1 MRNFISSAGSKWI
14 VWLSILF
21 ASLATSA
28 FSTPYTMTV
37 PGTGVAL
44 PAGYPQAGGIAMV
57 FTGANGNI
65 YYQFSN
71 PAGAFVGFNSTG
83 TPAAFQG
90 NPFTIND
97 PITLDCGFSSCT
109 DYFGGSIAS
118 IDVRFSAFDG
128 DTQVGG
134 FDYQDITLQLN
145 GFSIGGWSD
154 ITAEN
159 TDDAGTTSFGFT
171 TGFGNNVFTTSW
183 FNSTD
188 PALLANILTTGSV
201 TTQVFDADP
210 DDNYWDFSRGNNL
223 ADNGIVTV
231 APGYT
236 LEKTAHSGSADG
248 PAVTQYASAGDVI
261 QVGDTVYFKYI
272 VTNIGSVDISNLSVV
287 DDKVAT
293 ITCDKTVILA
303 VPLGSPSPDFA
314 TCTGA
319 YIVTQADVDNGS
331 VTNVASAAGTPTSG
345 QLGTLSDTVTLN
357 GPALVSGITLDKT
370 ASVGNFGAAGNVFSY
385 DFTITN
391 TGNST
396 LSNVSVSDPRI
407 PGLVC
412 TFAEIKPLS
421 ALNNDNTE
429 TCSGNYTV
437 TQADV
442 DAFAINGTQLTNV
455 ATVTSVDPDGNTV
468 SATDSVSLP
477 GLPAAP
483 AMTVEKNA
491 AEVNFDAVGDVIN
504 YTIKITNTGNVTFP
518 APPAV
523 TDSLALTTGPTC
535 PTGTI
540 APAASVTCTA
550 TYTILQSD
558 LDARTVHNQADA
570 TITVGGVV
578 ATGSDTAD
586 VAAVIN
592 TGLEIVKQL
601 AAASPTNFNAVGVDL
616 TYDYILTNTGNVS
629 LTAPS
634 VTDDKVTVVCPAG
647 DVAPGDS
654 VTCTSTADPYPT
666 TQADLDAGGI
676 TNTASASATAVGG
689 VEVVNTADVTL
700 TVPAVQEPAMTVVKT
715 APNVDSA
722 DFAPGL
728 VVTYS
733 YQVKNTG
740 NVSLIDQITITD
752 DHIAGAFNCGTQ
764 TPASPLAVGG
774 SVTCTADYTV
784 TAQDVADG
792 AVTNIASATDGTTTS
807 PTDTETIPQ
816 SGTPSLALTKTA
828 AEPNFNSLADTLSYT
843 FVVTN
848 TGDTNIVDL
857 TPITINDPL
866 VGAVDCSAQPAT
878 LAPGQS
884 FNCTATYSS
893 ITQAQMDA
901 GEVVNT
907 ATASFEYTGGG
918 GGTSTITSPEAS
930 ATVPSNAV
938 AALTLN
944 KQGPA
949 QFEWTGSQ
957 ITYTFSVT
965 NDGPQTLTSVDIT
978 DPLIGAGVVC
988 TIATIAPGATDSCTA
1003 NYTITQAD
1011 VDAET
1016 IHNEA
1021 TATGTTQTG
1030 ATATDTATDDTPVNA
1045 NVATKV
1051 MTFAKT
1057 ADKAAFAT
1065 VGETIVYTFSVA
1077 NTGLQTLT
1085 NIAVNDPLLGGVV
1098 CNIASIAPG
1107 STDSSCTASYT
1118 VTQDDV
1124 DAGSRLNTAT
1134 ATADGGLSETDSVT
1148 VNGPARNAA
1157 LNFSKTAGGGYTVA
1171 GDTVTFTM
1179 AVENTGNVR
1188 LNGVVVTDAFFD
1200 PDLTC
1205 NIGTID
1211 PGVTDNSCVGVYT
1224 VTQADVDAGSITNT
1238 AAVIAAGADGTVL
1251 NDTDSETVTG
1261 PAAAPAIHVVKTE
1274 QDGSGTFDALPD
1286 TEVFT
1291 FTVQNTGN
1299 VTLTNIV
1306 LTDANTGF
1314 NCPID
1319 DLAPGAFAPS
1329 CTGGGALQTTATMV
1343 QADMDTGSYS
1353 NTATVN
1359 GESTQGT
1366 AVTDGSTVTLVSPV
1380 QTATMDL
1387 AKSITSG
1394 SPFSAVGDNVVYSYI
1409 VTNSGNTTLTAPIT
1423 ISDDKIASVTC
1434 APLPVGGLA
1443 PAAQLTCSG
1452 TYQITQ
1458 ADLDAGSVTNIA
1470 HAQTSAFGSVITSP
1484 DDQQTAT
1491 ATQTPTLS
1499 LDKHVKAGTVST
1511 YDAPNDT
1518 VIFEYVVTNTGNVTT
1533 TAPVTIADDKIPG
1546 NLNCAPAGIAPGA
1559 SVTCEQTWTAVQ
1571 ADVTAG
1577 SVTNI
1582 ATADTTFGGNPVQS
1596 APDSV
1601 TINAIQTPSL
1611 AIVKSITSQPASLIV
1626 GGELAYQYDVTNNGN
1641 VTFQNNITVSDN
1653 MIAVVCP
1660 ALPAGGLLPGA
1671 TLVCA
1676 TDPLVPYVIS
1686 STDLDLGSVT
1696 NIASATTTFN
1706 GQAIT
1711 SPTDSEIFPAGGSP
1725 ALSITKTATVAGG
1738 TATFSQL
1745 GDIIHYSF
1753 SVQNTGDPDL
1763 IEDIFINDPL
1773 LGGSQLC
1780 HTGLLTADASAVP
1793 AGNGEITVCDAQ
1805 NPVANAAFD
1814 YQVTQA
1820 DLDRGFILNEAT
1832 ATTIFAPASP
1842 NPVNVVSPSDT
1853 ATVNAATNPALDVLK
1868 EAIAGNNPAALND
1881 VLTYRITTT
1890 NSGNQTIS
1898 GITVTDPLIPVLTCT
1913 VAGVAAPANIVL
1925 APTETVI
1932 CEGTYTV
1939 TQTDL
1944 DTQVLGAA
1952 VVENTAT
1959 SEGSNP
1965 QGGVVTATAST
1976 THPLQPSS
1984 PAMTVV
1990 KTFTSGSDKFIAVG
2004 QNIEFSV
2011 EVTNTGNVT
2020 LASIDVTDDLDPGVI
2035 CTVGPL
2041 VPNASDNTCRF
2052 NYTITQDDIDNGSYL
2067 NTASA
2072 DAQPEVPGSPQISA
2086 TGTATGNGPTRMPA
2100 SSLLKVADKASV
2112 SVAGETIN
2120 YTFTVA
2126 NTGNVSLFGQPSVTD
2141 DKIGTFDCGTI
2152 PVTGLQPTEF
2162 VTCTV
2167 SYVVTQADMDVGTV
2181 VNNAFVGGMQVIDD
2195 PAGPTFT
2202 AVPNSPTVTETVD
2215 GARTPSIS
2223 ITKTASDTTA
2233 VQVGDVITYT
2243 YNVTNTG
2250 NVTLSAVTLNDQHT
2264 SAAGTATL
2272 AIAGD
2277 VLLTDSGTVGDSTD
2291 AAANGIWDTLAPADV
2306 VRFTSSYTIT
2316 QADIDAGNDITNT
2329 VSVTTTS
2336 PPGTTAPTATAGEV
2350 VEVESA
2356 DPRLVVLKTMTATP
2370 TTVGGTVQ
2378 YHVTVENTGNV
2389 TLTNIVPTD
2398 TLLRND
2404 GSATSNLPT
2413 LALQSGDNGVAGVME
2428 IGETW
2433 VYTASY
2439 VLEQA
2444 DIDAGGIR
2452 NSVRVTGAAPDGR
2465 LVEDTSDDGT
2475 GAGSKPTT
2483 LNIASDPGI
2492 VVLKTMT
2499 AAPTTVGATVEYD
2512 ITVENTGNVTLGSVA
2527 ISSDTLTRTDNTVLA
2542 LTSGP
2547 SFVTAT
2553 AGSAEGTLQV
2563 GETATYHA
2571 TYVLTQGDVDAGGI
2585 INTATAVG
2593 TPPVG
2598 GSVSDVSDDGTGG
2611 AGGDTPTSLPIA
2623 AAPAMELTKTA
2634 STASFDTLGQL
2645 ITFTFTV
2652 TNTGNVTLTDP
2663 FTVTDAMITD
2673 AGGTITCAAP
2683 PLAPNNTLDCTGT
2696 YAVTQADLDAG
2707 VINNSATISDGTTTS
2722 PPATETVTAVQA
2734 PAMEVEKVADLI
2746 DPAEF
2751 IVGAVVNYTYTV
2763 TNTGNVTITDPISIS
2778 DNLIATAD
2786 ITCPAMPVAGVPPLG
2801 THICT
2806 GTYEVTVNDVAL
2818 ASATNIASATDGT
2831 TTSPNTS
2838 ETIPSGA
2845 TPALTIAKTATAGAD
2860 FTAVGD
2866 IVSYEYTVTNTGTA
2880 SFATEVVVHDDK
2892 IVTPIVCFDPAGPA
2906 GPDLIAGEA
2915 VTCTADYTVTQD
2927 DLDAGFVTNQAY
2939 AQTTYAGSTD
2949 VVSAPQTVTVNAD
2962 TSPELTVSKSAE
2974 TLPVTAVG
2982 QVLTYTITLENT
2994 GNQTLTDVSATDPL
3008 IPTLVCQVAE
3018 LTVAA
3023 PGNKYECTGTYEVLQ
3038 SDIDA
3043 GTLVNTANATATD
3056 PQGGDVTGTGSST
3069 VDMPAADPKLE
3080 FTKSATPSPFG
3091 VVGSAITYTFT
3102 VKNTGNVTLLDAH
3115 VTDALDP
3122 AYDCA
3127 IASIAPGAIDN
3138 SCTMSLTV
3146 TQDHVDAGKIENT
3159 ATVTATD
3166 PFNTP
3171 VTESDTITTNGP
3183 LRIPGLEVTKTAA
3196 VVPPTVG
3203 TAVPYTLSVVNTGNV
3218 SIAVTGIN
3226 DTMTRE
3232 GGSAIALDAPFM
3244 LISGDTDA
3252 DGLLDVTETWVYTA
3266 SHSITQDDI
3275 NAGGFHN
3282 TATVSGTGPSG
3293 APVSDVSD
3301 NGNDSDGNTT
3311 DDPTSFEIIAAPS
3324 LVATKVVGT
3333 AGNMAGDTVSF
3344 TITVLN
3350 NGNVTLD
3357 TVAVVDTLTRADGT
3371 PLMVGVTGPTF
3382 TGADA
3387 GSAEGVLLVGETA
3400 TYTLGYLLTQEDVD
3414 AGGIRNTVIASG
3426 IDPNGD
3432 PVSDVSDNGDNTDGN
3447 TTDDPTIMLI
3457 VPTPGLDVVKT
3468 LLTANLDSLAP
3479 GDEVRFG
3486 ITAQNTGNVTLTS
3499 ISMVDTLTDLAGTTL
3514 TPTSV
3519 TYAGDGT
3526 LDVGEVETWDVRYI
3540 ITQDDIDAGGIQ
3552 NTATVTGTTP
3562 TGGIHTDV
3570 SDDGDDTDGNTSDD
3584 PTVAAI
3590 TPIETAEVSKT
3601 VNTPTRIGPNLYVA
3615 TFTIAVTNTGNVT
3628 QTDMQVEDNLTTFV
3642 APATLPTATNP
3653 PVVRVSGFTTA
3664 TPNAAY
3670 DGVGDI
3676 NLLSGTPKL
3685 APGETGTI
3693 EIDVFYDIS
3702 TGSPDNP
3709 NTATVLGLRI
3719 PPDTFA
3725 VATAPIV
3732 GAAPDILA
3740 TKTVT
3745 PANAKRGDSVT
3756 YTITFVN
3763 GLATAEAGLTLVDK
3777 MPAGLMYT
3785 VGTAT
3790 FNGAAAPAPVHAGQ
3804 LLTWPGIRLEPSDGA
3819 AGGPDE
3825 VVITLQARVTGGG
3838 GTLTNEAFVLDSAG
3852 NTVSNIATATLKVAP
3867 EHVLDCSD
3875 IIGKVFD
3882 DKDMDGYQDQGEP
3895 GLAGVRLATVT
3906 GELITTDAYGRFH
3919 MPCAELPS
3927 KIGSN
3932 FILKLDT
3939 HTLPSGYRVTTENPR
3954 VIRVTA
3960 GKFGRLNFGAALSN
3974 VVDIDL
3980 TSAAFDPDDGTPSE
3994 TLKDGIINLVKQL
4007 NATPSVI
4014 RLSYYRLDEDD
4025 KLAKQRLK
4033 TVEKLLRQ
4041 AWRGQGR
4048 YRLLIERTI
4057 KRMQ

>member
-1 MRNFISSAGSKWI
+1 MRNFIGNTGSKLI
-14 VWLSILF
+14 VWLSVLF
-21 ASLATSA
+21 AGLATAA

-37 PGTGVAL
+37 PATGVAL
-44 PAGYPQAGGIAMV
+44 PSGYPQAGGVAMV

-71 PAGAFVGFNSTG
+71 PAGAFRGYNSNG
-83 TPAAFQG
+83 QPVAFRG
-90 NPFTIND
+90 NPFTINN
-97 PITLDCGFSSCT
+97 PIALDCGFSSCT

-118 IDVRFSAFDG
+118 IDVRFSAYDG

-134 FDYQDITLQLN
+134 FDYNDITLQLN
-145 GFSIGGWSD
+145 GFNMGGWSN
-154 ITAEN
+154 INAQN
-159 TDDAGTTSFGFT
+159 TDNAGTTSFGFAN
-171 TGFGNNVFTTSW
+171 GFGNNVFTTSW
-183 FNSTD
+183 FNSTN
-188 PALLANILTTGSV
+188 AAMLSNILTTGSV
-201 TTQVFDADP
+201 TTQVLDDDP
-210 DDNYWDFSRGNNL
+210 NDNYWDFRRGNNL
-223 ADNGIVTV
+223 ANNDIVTV

-236 LEKTAHSGSADG
+236 MEKTAHSGSANG
-248 PAVTQYASAGDVI
+248 PEVTQYASVGDTI

-272 VTNIGSVDISNLSVV
+272 VTNIGSVNINNLAVV

-293 ITCDKTVILA
+293 VTCDKTTIND
-303 VPLGSPSPDFA
+303 VPSGSPAPEFA
-314 TCTGA
+314 TCTGT
-319 YIVTQADVDNGS
+319 YVITQDDVDNGS
-331 VTNVASAAGTPTSG
+331 VTNIASATGVPEHG

-357 GPALVSGITLDKT
+357 GPAFDSEITLDKT
-370 ASVGNFGAAGNVFSY
+370 ASVGNFGAVGNVFSY
-385 DFTITN
+385 NFTITN
-391 TGNST
+391 TGNTT
-396 LSNVSVSDPRI
+396 LSNVSVSDPKI
-407 PGLVC
+407 PALVC
-412 TFAEIKPLS
+412 TFAEIEPLS

-442 DAFAINGTQLTNV
+442 DAFAINATQLANT
-455 ATVTSVDPDGNTV
+455 ATVTSTDPGGNTISV
-468 SATDSVSLP
+468 DDSLNLP
-477 GLPAAP
+477 GLAAAP

-491 AEVNFDAVGDVIN
+491 AEVDFDAVGDVIN
-504 YTIKITNTGNVTFP
+504 YTIEITNTGNVTFP

-523 TDSLALTTGPTC
+523 TDSLALTSGPTC
-535 PTGTI
+535 PAGAI

-550 TYTILQSD
+550 TYTIVQSD

-570 TITVGGVV
+570 TITVGGVT
-578 ATGSDTAD
+578 ADGSDTAD
-586 VAAVIN
+586 VSAVIN

-601 AAASPTNFNAVGVDL
+601 AAASPTDFNAVGVDL

-629 LTAPS
+629 LAAPS

-666 TQADLDAGGI
+666 TQADLDDGGI

-689 VEVVNTADVTL
+689 GEVANTPDVSL
-700 TVPAVQEPAMTVVKT
+700 TVLAVQEPAMTVVKT
-715 APNVDSA
+715 APNVLPA
-722 DFAPGL
+722 NFAPGL

-733 YQVKNTG
+733 YTVENTG
-740 NVSLIDQITITD
+740 NVSLIDQITVTD
-752 DHIAGAFNCGTQ
+752 DHIVGAFNCGTQ
-764 TPASPLAVGG
+764 TPASPLTVGN
-774 SVTCTADYTV
+774 SVTCTADYIV

-828 AEPNFNSLADTLSYT
+828 AEPNFDSLADTLSYT

-848 TGDTNIVDL
+848 TGDTNIVDI
-857 TPITINDPL
+857 TPITVSDPL
-866 VGAVDCSAQPAT
+866 IGAVDCSAQPAT

-884 FNCTATYSS
+884 FNCVATYNA
-893 ITQAQMDA
+893 ITQAQLDA

-907 ATASFEYTGGG
+907 ATASFEYTSGG

-930 ATVPSNAV
+930 ETVPSNAV
-938 AALTLN
+938 AALTLD

-949 QFEWTGSQ
+949 QFDWTGSQ
-957 ITYTFSVT
+957 ITYTFNVT

-978 DPLIGAGVVC
+978 DPLMGAGVVC
-988 TIATIAPGATDSCTA
+988 TIATIAPGATNSCTA

-1021 TATGTTQTG
+1021 TATGATQTG
-1030 ATATDTATDDTPVNA
+1030 ATATDTDDDDTPVNID
-1045 NVATKV
+1045 VATKV
-1051 MTFAKT
+1051 MTLDKT
-1057 ADKAAFAT
+1057 ADKAVFAT

-1077 NTGLQTLT
+1077 NAGMQTLT
-1085 NIAVNDPLLGGVV
+1085 NITVNDPLFGGAV
-1098 CNIASIAPG
+1098 CNIASIPPG
-1107 STDSSCTASYT
+1107 TTDNSCTANYT

-1134 ATADGGLSETDSVT
+1134 ATADGGLSETDNVT
-1148 VNGPARNAA
+1148 VNGPTRNAA
-1157 LNFSKTAGGGYTVA
+1157 LDFNKTAAGGYTVA
-1171 GDTVTFTM
+1171 GDTVSFTM

-1205 NIGTID
+1205 NIGTIE
-1211 PGVTDNSCVGVYT
+1211 PGVTDNSCVGIYT

-1238 AAVIAAGADGTVL
+1238 AAITATGADGTVI
-1251 NDTDSETVTG
+1251 NDTDNETVTG
-1261 PAAAPAIHVVKTE
+1261 PAEVSAIEVVKTE

-1306 LTDANTGF
+1306 LTDTNTGF

-1343 QADMDTGSYS
+1343 QADVDAGSYS

-1366 AVTDGSTVTLVSPV
+1366 ATTDDSSVTLVSPV
-1380 QTATMDL
+1380 QTAAMDV
-1387 AKSITSG
+1387 AKSISSG
-1394 SPFSAVGDNVVYSYI
+1394 SPFNAVGDHVIYSYL
-1409 VTNSGNTTLTAPIT
+1409 VTNSGNTTLTAPVT

-1434 APLPVGGLA
+1434 DPLPAGGLA
-1443 PAAQLTCSG
+1443 PAALLTCSG

-1470 HAQTSAFGSVITSP
+1470 HAETSAFGTVFSSP

-1491 ATQTPTLS
+1491 ATQNPQLS
-1499 LDKHVKAGTVST
+1499 IDKHVKLGTPST
-1511 YDAPNDT
+1511 YDAPNDAVT
-1518 VIFEYVVTNTGNVTT
+1518 FEYVVTNTGNVTT
-1533 TAPVTIADDKIPG
+1533 TAPITIADDKIPG

-1559 SVTCEQTWTAVQ
+1559 SVICEQTWTAAQ

-1601 TINAIQTPSL
+1601 TINAIQIPSL
-1611 AIVKSITSQPASLIV
+1611 DIVKSITSQPASLII
-1626 GGELAYQYDVTNNGN
+1626 GGELAYQYDVTNDGN
-1641 VTFQNNITVSDN
+1641 VTFTNNITVSDN
-1653 MIAVVCP
+1653 LIAVICP
-1660 ALPAGGLLPGA
+1660 ALPVGGLLPGA

-1686 STDLDLGSVT
+1686 NNDLSLGSVT
-1696 NIASATTTFN
+1696 NIASAATTFD
-1706 GQAIT
+1706 GQSVT
-1711 SPTDSEIFPAGGSP
+1711 SPTDNEIFPVDSAP
-1725 ALSITKTATVAGG
+1725 ALSIVKTATVAGG
-1738 TATFSQL
+1738 GATFDQL
-1745 GDIIHYSF
+1745 GDIIRYSF
-1753 SVQNTGDPDL
+1753 AVQNTGDPDL
-1763 IEDIFINDPL
+1763 AEDIFINDPL

-1780 HTGLLTADASAVP
+1780 HTGVLSADASPVP
-1793 AGNGEITVCDAQ
+1793 AGNGETAVCDAQ

-1832 ATTIFAPASP
+1832 ATTIFAPGSP

-1853 ATVNAATNPALDVLK
+1853 ATVNAATDPAMEVLK
-1868 EAIAGNNPAALND
+1868 EVIAGNNPAALND

-1898 GITVTDPLIPVLTCT
+1898 GITVTDPLIPALTCT
-1913 VAGVAAPANIVL
+1913 VGGAAAPANIVL

-1952 VVENTAT
+1952 IVENTAT

-1965 QGGVVTATAST
+1965 QGGVVAGTAST

-1984 PAMTVV
+1984 PAMTVE
-1990 KTFTSGSDKFIAVG
+1990 KTFTSGSDEFTAVG

-2020 LASIDVTDDLDPGVI
+2020 LASIDVTDDLDPGVT

-2041 VPNASDNTCRF
+2041 APNASDTTCRF

-2072 DAQPEVPGSPQISA
+2072 DAQPEVSGSPPITQ
-2086 TGTATGNGPTRMPA
+2086 TGTATGDGPTRMPA
-2100 SSLLKVADKASV
+2100 SSLTKVANPTSV
-2112 SVAGETIN
+2112 GAAGDTIN

-2141 DKIGTFDCGTI
+2141 DKIGTFDCGAI
-2152 PVTGLQPTEF
+2152 PATGLLPTEF

-2167 SYVVTQADMDVGTV
+2167 PYIVTQADANAGTV
-2181 VNNAFVGGMQVIDD
+2181 VNNALVGGMQAIDD

-2215 GARTPSIS
+2215 VARAPSIS
-2223 ITKTASDTTA
+2223 ISKTASDTTA

-2243 YNVTNTG
+2243 YDATNTG
-2250 NVTLSAVTLNDQHT
+2250 NVTLTAVTLDDQHT
-2264 SAAGTATL
+2264 SAAGTAAL

-2277 VLLTDSGTVGDSTD
+2277 VMLTDNGTVGDSTD

-2336 PPGTTAPTATAGEV
+2336 PPGTTPPTTTVDEV
-2350 VEVESA
+2350 VEVENA
-2356 DPRLVVLKTMTATP
+2356 DPSLVVLKTMTATP

-2378 YHVTVENTGNV
+2378 YNVTVENTGNV

-2404 GSATSNLPT
+2404 GAAVTTSPT

-2444 DIDAGGIR
+2444 DVDAGGIS
-2452 NSVRVTGAAPDGR
+2452 NSVRVTGDAPDGS

-2483 LNIASDPGI
+2483 LNIAADPSI
-2492 VVLKTMT
+2492 EVLKVMT

-2512 ITVENTGNVTLGSVA
+2512 ITVENTGTVTLGSVA
-2527 ISSDTLTRTDNTVLA
+2527 ISSDTLTRADNTVLA

-2547 SFVTAT
+2547 GFVSAT
-2553 AGSAEGTLQV
+2553 AGSAEGALQV

-2571 TYVLTQGDVDAGGI
+2571 TYVLTQEDIDAGGI
-2585 INTATAVG
+2585 TNTATGVG

-2598 GSVSDVSDDGTGG
+2598 GAVSDISDDGTGG
-2611 AGGDTPTSLPIA
+2611 AGGDTPTSLPID
-2623 AAPAMELTKTA
+2623 AAPAMELAKVA
-2634 STASFDTLGQL
+2634 STASFDTLGQP

-2652 TNTGNVTLTDP
+2652 TNTGNVTLTDA
-2663 FTVTDAMITD
+2663 FTVTDPMITD

-2683 PLAPNNTLDCTGT
+2683 PLAPSNTLDCTGI
-2696 YAVTQADLDAG
+2696 YEVTQADLDAG
-2707 VINNSATISDGTTTS
+2707 VIDNSATISDGTTTS
-2722 PPATETVTAVQA
+2722 PLATESVTAVQT
-2734 PAMEVEKVADLI
+2734 PAMEA
-2746 DPAEF
+2746 
-2751 IVGAVVNYTYTV
+2751 
-2763 TNTGNVTITDPISIS
+2763 
-2778 DNLIATAD
+2778 
-2786 ITCPAMPVAGVPPLG
+2786 
-2801 THICT
+2801 
-2806 GTYEVTVNDVAL
+2806 
-2818 ASATNIASATDGT
+2818 
-2831 TTSPNTS
+2831 
-2838 ETIPSGA
+2838 
-2845 TPALTIAKTATAGAD
+2845 
-2860 FTAVGD
+2860 
-2866 IVSYEYTVTNTGTA
+2866 
-2880 SFATEVVVHDDK
+2880 
-2892 IVTPIVCFDPAGPA
+2892 
-2906 GPDLIAGEA
+2906 
-2915 VTCTADYTVTQD
+2915 
-2927 DLDAGFVTNQAY
+2927 
-2939 AQTTYAGSTD
+2939 
-2949 VVSAPQTVTVNAD
+2949 
-2962 TSPELTVSKSAE
+2962 
-2974 TLPVTAVG
+2974 
-2982 QVLTYTITLENT
+2982 
-2994 GNQTLTDVSATDPL
+2994 
-3008 IPTLVCQVAE
+3008 
-3018 LTVAA
+3018 
-3023 PGNKYECTGTYEVLQ
+3023 
-3038 SDIDA
+3038 
-3043 GTLVNTANATATD
+3043 
-3056 PQGGDVTGTGSST
+3056 
-3069 VDMPAADPKLE
+3069 
-3080 FTKSATPSPFG
+3080 
-3091 VVGSAITYTFT
+3091 
-3102 VKNTGNVTLLDAH
+3102 
-3115 VTDALDP
+3115 
-3122 AYDCA
+3122 
-3127 IASIAPGAIDN
+3127 
-3138 SCTMSLTV
+3138 
-3146 TQDHVDAGKIENT
+3146 
-3159 ATVTATD
+3159 
-3166 PFNTP
+3166 
-3171 VTESDTITTNGP
+3171 
-3183 LRIPGLEVTKTAA
+3183 TKTAS
-3196 VVPPTVG
+3196 VVPGLVG
-3203 TAVPYTLSVVNTGNV
+3203 SVVPYTLSVVNTGNV
-3218 SIAVTGIN
+3218 SITVTGIS

-3232 GGSAIALDAPFM
+3232 DGSATALDAPFA
-3244 LISGDTDA
+3244 LASGDTDA
-3252 DGLLDVTETWVYTA
+3252 DGLLDVAETWIYTA

-3301 NGNDSDGNTT
+3301 NGNDGDGNTT
-3311 DDPTSFEIIAAPS
+3311 DDPTPFEIIAAPS
-3324 LVATKVVGT
+3324 LAATKVVGT

-3350 NGNVTLD
+3350 NGNLTLD
-3357 TVAVVDTLTRADGT
+3357 NVATVDTLTRADGT
-3371 PLMVGVTGPTF
+3371 PLTVGVTGPTF

-3387 GSAEGVLLVGETA
+3387 GSAEGTLLVGETA
-3400 TYTLGYLLTQEDVD
+3400 TYTLEYLLTQQDVD
-3414 AGGIRNTVIASG
+3414 AGGIRNTVTASG
-3426 IDPNGD
+3426 TDPSGD

-3447 TTDDPTIMLI
+3447 TTDDPTTMPI

-3468 LLTANLDSLAP
+3468 VLTANLDSIAP
-3479 GDEVRFG
+3479 GDEVRFS
-3486 ITAQNTGNVTLTS
+3486 ITAENTGNVTLTA
-3499 ISMVDTLTDLAGTTL
+3499 ISMADTLTNLAGATL

-3526 LDVGEVETWDVRYI
+3526 LDVGETETWDVRYI

-3552 NTATVTGTTP
+3552 NTATVTGITP
-3562 TGGIHTDV
+3562 TGGTHTDV
-3570 SDDGDDTDGNTSDD
+3570 SDDGDDTDGNSSDD

-3590 TPIETAEVSKT
+3590 TPIETAEASKT
-3601 VNTPTRIGPNLYVA
+3601 VNTPTRIGPDLYMV
-3615 TFTIAVTNTGNVT
+3615 TFTIEVTNTGNVT

-3653 PVVRVSGFTTA
+3653 PVVRVSGFATA

-3676 NLLSGTPKL
+3676 NLLSGTPEL
-3685 APGETGTI
+3685 APGQSGTI
-3693 EIDVFYDIS
+3693 EIDVFYDVS

-3709 NTATVLGLRI
+3709 NTATVLGPRI
-3719 PPDTFA
+3719 PA
-3725 VATAPIV
+3725 GVIGVAPAPAA
-3732 GAAPDILA
+3732 GGAPDILA

-3756 YTITFVN
+3756 YTIKFVN
-3763 GLATAEAGLTLVDK
+3763 GLATAEAGLTLIDK
-3777 MPAGLMYT
+3777 MPAGLTYT

-3804 LLTWPGIRLEPSDGA
+3804 LLSWPGIRLEPSDGA
-3819 AGGPDE
+3819 AGGLDE
-3825 VVITLQARVTGGG
+3825 VVITLQARVTGGAG
-3838 GTLTNEAFVLDSAG
+3838 NLTNEAYVLDSAG

-3867 EHVLDCSD
+3867 EHVFDCTD

-3895 GLAGVRLATVT
+3895 GLAGVRLATVN

-3919 MPCAELPS
+3919 VPCAELPS

-3939 HTLPSGYRVTTENPR
+3939 RTLPSGYRVTTENPR

-3960 GKFGRLNFGAALSN
+3960 GKFARLNFGAALSN

-3980 TSAAFDPDDGTPSE
+3980 TSAAFDPDDGKPNQA
-3994 TLKDGIINLVKQL
+3994 LKDGVKNLVKQL
-4007 NATPSVI
+4007 HATPPVI
-4014 RLSYYRLDEDD
+4014 RLSYYRVDEDV
-4025 KLAKQRLK
+4025 KLARDRLK
-4033 TVEKLLRQ
+4033 IVEKLLRQ
-4041 AWRGQGR
+4041 EWRGQGR